1 MYYCLVSH
9 IPLICLKNSYFQ
21 AIGTAFIFL
30 SSALQGVLLM
40 YMENHLGTP
49 FPKNSKESEIQS
61 CVSKEDTGHQ
71 QPKDY
76 SNYLNFITVYMV
88 IMSCI
93 YMVFFKT
100 DMKRTKADEE
110 SSKERSK
117 IVINADLEKSSI
129 VEQEALVNNPSS

>member
-1 MYYCLVSH
+1 MF
-9 IPLICLKNSYFQ
+9 SYFQ

-49 FPKNSKESEIQS
+49 FPKNSEESEIQS

-76 SNYLNFITVYMV
+76 SSYLNFITVYMV
-88 IMSCI
+88 VMSCI

-110 SSKERSK
+110 SATKERSK
-117 IVINADLEKSSI
+117 IVINAESSI
-129 VEQEALVNNPSS
+129 VAEQEALVKNSS

>member
-1 MYYCLVSH
+1 MY
-9 IPLICLKNSYFQ
+9 INSYFQ

-49 FPKNSKESEIQS
+49 FPKNSPESEIQS
-61 CVSKEDTGHQ
+61 CVSKEDAGHQ

-76 SNYLNFITVYMV
+76 SSYLNFITVYMV
-88 IMSCI
+88 VMSCI

-110 SSKERSK
+110 SKERSK
-117 IVINADLEKSSI
+117 IVKINADLEKSSI
-129 VEQEALVNNPSS
+129 VAEQEALVKNSSWSQITENNNTT

>member
-1 MYYCLVSH
+1 
-9 IPLICLKNSYFQ
+9 
-21 AIGTAFIFL
+21 
-30 SSALQGVLLM
+30 M

-49 FPKNSKESEIQS
+49 FPKNSEESEIQS
-61 CVSKEDTGHQ
+61 CVSKEETGTGKHQ

-76 SNYLNFITVYMV
+76 SSYLNFITVYMV

>member
-1 MYYCLVSH
+1 MFKLFH
-9 IPLICLKNSYFQ
+9 MFSYFQ

-40 YMENHLGTP
+40 YMENNLGTP
-49 FPKNSKESEIQS
+49 FDPNSPESEIQS